1 MSRVLKSVI
10 RVSKHLKWVSR
21 TSKWGS
27 KGNFVQLTFHTTWS
41 FLPFVV
47 FAGLKT
53 LTACILIL
61 LKWQTFVRTSSD
73 VFNNNF
79 ANYYHCIHDPLHC
92 VNWTFFILHN
102 FSFTS
107 VTLITKF
114 DFRAWHKSKKST
126 CFKKATPATFT
137 LAIACTKCSYLT
149 A

>member
-1 MSRVLKSVI
+1 MRKQRKFCAINFSR
-10 RVSKHLKWVSR
+10 HLKL
-21 TSKWGS
+21 
-27 KGNFVQLTFHTTWS
+27 LTFCCI
-41 FLPFVV
+41 FRI
-47 FAGLKT
+47 KN

-61 LKWQTFVRTSSD
+61 LKWQNFVRTSSD

-92 VNWTFFILHN
+92 VNWTLFISHN
-102 FSFTS
+102 FSFLN

-137 LAIACTKCSYLT
+137 LAIACSKCWYLT
-149 A
+149 T

>member
-1 MSRVLKSVI
+1 MSFKDLEMRKQRKFCAINFSENLK
-10 RVSKHLKWVSR
+10 L
-21 TSKWGS
+21 
-27 KGNFVQLTFHTTWS
+27 LTFCRICRI
-41 FLPFVV
+41 
-47 FAGLKT
+47 KN

-61 LKWQTFVRTSSD
+61 LKWQNFVRTSSD

-92 VNWTFFILHN
+92 VNWTLFISHN
-102 FSFTS
+102 FSFLN

-137 LAIACTKCSYLT
+137 LAIACSKCWYLT
-149 A
+149 S